1 MERLLG
7 ALLGFF
13 FTVTILL
20 IFLENCAFSAGC
32 GGRYRMREGFSD
44 GCPYTEPEGFANPA
58 AGCGSCGMGDDY

>member
-32 GGRYRMREGFSD
+32 GGRYRMRENFSD
-44 GCPYTEPEGFANPA
+44 GCPYADPTAEGFTNAM
-58 AGCGSCGMGDDY
+58 AGCGSCGDDY